1 MTTQAGVSA
10 MPVTVPV
17 RPLDASTEAPSPTSR
32 PLDLSWIATGDSQ
45 HDDRVNK
52 EPALALDVR
61 AQSPASAAL
70 HSKRHSDAGLRITT
84 PVTPGT
90 TQPEDLFPSS
100 MFKNRPSPLV
110 SRPSWKSS
118 TSGDSTANGV
128 PSPSWSMSS
137 PALASLSDVTPL
149 PSPLVLSQSPEF
161 RRFIGRINSSSNGS
175 LFGTAREEAANALT
189 SHALST
195 SPGKRKKAYAGLGI
209 SNTAINHVNTSTS
222 GHARDRS
229 LSEYIPEHLLN
240 TRLRNVTAPVD
251 IAEILQRNQQNELGS
266 IPEGQM
272 HREEFVSKQR
282 GYASSLPEAH
292 AHKTFS
298 PPESLASISDEEDFP
313 MTDGDDVEKLVIQ
326 RMTFRVQRQLGH
338 GAFSEVV
345 LASHM
350 DDYSLRD
357 LVAIK
362 IVNHKLAQGS
372 DEERMG
378 TSITREIAILQDLSH
393 PCLPKLIAFEN
404 NPERALLAM
413 QYCPGGDLFELASQ
427 QRDLLTP
434 PVIQRI
440 FSELVE
446 AVDYL
451 HSNYIV
457 HRDIKLESTFFHF
470 PSPFSHTHR

>member
-10 MPVTVPV
+10 MPVHMPV
-17 RPLDASTEAPSPTSR
+17 RPLDDSTGAPSPSSQSV
-32 PLDLSWIATGDSQ
+32 DLSWIASTPAGQ

-52 EPALALDVR
+52 DTQLALNVR
-61 AQSPASAAL
+61 APSPSTLAL

-90 TQPEDLFPSS
+90 TQPEDLFPAQT
-100 MFKNRPSPLV
+100 FKNRPSPLI

-118 TSGDSTANGV
+118 TSWDSTVNGAS
-128 PSPSWSMSS
+128 SPAWSVSS
-137 PALASLSDVTPL
+137 PALAGLSDVTPL

-161 RRFIGRINSSSNGS
+161 RRFLNRVGSNASLSNSV
-175 LFGTAREEAANALT
+175 REEAANALT

-195 SPGKRKKAYAGLGI
+195 SPGKRKKAYTGLGI
-209 SNTAINHVNTSTS
+209 SHSAINQNTGTI

-229 LSEYIPEHLLN
+229 LSEYIPEHLQN
-240 TRLRNVTAPVD
+240 TRLRNVTAPVV
-251 IAEILQRNQQNELGS
+251 IAEILQRNQQNELGN
-266 IPEGQM
+266 IPEGHM

-282 GYASSLPEAH
+282 GYASSSPEVSAY
-292 AHKTFS
+292 KTFS

-313 MTDGDDVEKLVIQ
+313 MTDSDDTEKLVIQ
-326 RMTFRVQRQLGH
+326 RMTFRVQRKLGH

-350 DDYSLRD
+350 DDYSSQD

-404 NPERALLAM
+404 TPERALLAM

-427 QRDLLTP
+427 QRELLTP

-446 AVDYL
+446 AVGYL

-457 HRDIKLESTFFHF
+457 HRDIKLESTSPCLF
-470 PSPFSHTHR
+470 PSLPFPPA